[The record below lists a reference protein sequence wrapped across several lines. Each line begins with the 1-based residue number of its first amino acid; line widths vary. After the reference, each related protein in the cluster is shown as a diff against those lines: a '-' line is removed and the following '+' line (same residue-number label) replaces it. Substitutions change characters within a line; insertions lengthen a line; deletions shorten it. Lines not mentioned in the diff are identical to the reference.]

1 MRATSNNQ
9 PSGFILVTTILVM
22 SLLLIIGLF
31 VVRFTTTEIKI
42 ADSQAVSTK
51 NYHLAE
57 AGINEMLWKIQNDPT
72 TNFNFINGTLGASDG
87 IDRDQA
93 FGDARAHYYV
103 SVRSIDSANAEIIAT
118 STYAIGNAQSQR
130 VVKASIFKATGSPVE
145 WPHGFFAGGIP
156 DATNPNY
163 GDIIYNGNNRSMTIN
178 GGRIHANDQLQISG
192 NNTTVTL
199 NGGAMT
205 AHTSITTSGMNSS
218 FTTTNG
224 GYQESPTST
233 VAMPQIDFSSTAAT
247 SWKNRATATYT
258 YTQLKNLLGN
268 NANLTLN
275 GIIYVSNTTGD
286 TINGNNST
294 LTVNGTLVID
304 RSFKFGGNNS
314 RLTINEHAT
323 YGSGLLVN
331 GDTELIGNDN
341 VYDID
346 GVMYSSRKLYVGG
359 NNTSYTINGG
369 IVCSWAE
376 LQHNNASFTLN
387 YNASS
392 TYTSLEPSLNTSSP
406 IIQINHWEEKY

>member
-1 MRATSNNQ
+1 
-9 PSGFILVTTILVM
+9 M

-57 AGINEMLWKIQNDPT
+57 AGINEMIWKIQNDPT
-72 TNFNFINGTLGASDG
+72 TNFNFINGTLGESDN
-87 IDRDQA
+87 INRTQI
-93 FGDARAHYYV
+93 FGDGRAHYYV
-103 SVRSIDSANAEIIAT
+103 SVRSIDDANAEIIAT
-118 STYAIGNAQSQR
+118 STYAIGNAESQR

-156 DATNPNY
+156 DPSNPNY
-163 GDIIYNGNNRSMTIN
+163 GDILYSGNNRSMTIN
-178 GGRIHANDQLQISG
+178 GGRIHANDELYIDG

-205 AHTSITTSGMNSS
+205 AHTDIDIDGNNSS
-218 FTTTNG
+218 FNTING
-224 GYQESPTST
+224 GYQEYPTST
-233 VAMPQIDFSSTAAT
+233 VEMPQIDFNSDAAS

-258 YTQLKNLLGN
+258 YAQLKTLLGN
-268 NANLTLN
+268 NSNVTLN
-275 GIIYVSNTTGD
+275 GIIFITNTSGTP
-286 TINGNNST
+286 IN
-294 LTVNGTLVID
+294 
-304 RSFKFGGNNS
+304 GNNS
-314 RLTINEHAT
+314 RLTINGTLIVDRSFVFSGNNSYLTINEHET

-331 GDTELIGNDN
+331 GDTELIGNN
-341 VYDID
+341 NIYNID
-346 GVMYSSRKLYVGG
+346 GVIYTSRKLYVGG
-359 NNTSYTINGG
+359 NNTNYTINGG

-376 LQHNNASFTLN
+376 LEHNNANFTLN

-392 TYTSLEPSLNTSSP
+392 TYTSLEPSLNTTSP